1 MEKNL
6 GESTLTKGVFFEQ
19 TFAHILEEG
28 EPDYDDYTEID
39 LEHLPELGY
48 TDEEVELE
56 VRKMTPAEHAHF
68 GELRRHYELQY
79 RMQGNI
85 KPLRE
90 VVQEVLEERY
100 PVLPGSQSDRV
111 CLERER
117 LHDLYVQSE
126 EVENENLTG
135 ATQQGER
142 STPILKQEYKTEIN
156 FSHLSLYLAK
166 TISETIDLT
175 MDADQNLYIKVEL
188 NQTFHN
194 VLTHEGEDMDG
205 MFNKDASD
213 EVEAI
218 SIYSSE
224 CEDPFTGEVAAKL
237 LRKLAKNKREASE
250 LQEEVANLLEEETL
264 PLEEA
269 KEVFKSGVMGNT
281 KSTAVSEWL
290 FNDCASISDFHLILA
305 LGYRVREEAR
315 AYQAVQSDR
324 VGKPLP
330 FKEIVQIFEVKQN
343 TIINNLNQAVEWHN
357 RRATRSDSKRR
368 QEEESSSQDFPH
380 CGPKI
385 ARTGLTTEDYFEV
398 KAEPVSPTPEEES

>member
-1 MEKNL
+1 MEKNS
-6 GESTLTKGVFFEQ
+6 GESTLTKGVFSEQ
-19 TFAHILEEG
+19 TFTHVLEEG

-39 LEHLPELGY
+39 LECLPELGY
-48 TDEEVELE
+48 MDKEVELE
-56 VRKMTPAEHAHF
+56 VQKMTPAECACF
-68 GELRRHYELQY
+68 GELKRHYELQY
-79 RMQGNI
+79 RMQGYI

-90 VVQEVLEERY
+90 VIQEALEERY
-100 PVLPGSQSDRV
+100 PGLPGSQSDRV

-117 LHDLYVQSE
+117 LHDLYVQSK
-126 EVENENLTG
+126 EVESENLTG
-135 ATQQGER
+135 VTQQGER
-142 STPILKQEYKTEIN
+142 STPIVKQEYKPEID
-156 FSHLSLYLAK
+156 FSCLSLYPAK

-175 MDADQNLYIKVEL
+175 MDADQNLYIKVEP

-194 VLTHEGEDMDG
+194 VLTHEGEDIDG
-205 MFNKDASD
+205 MFDKDASD

-218 SIYSSE
+218 SIYSSVG
-224 CEDPFTGEVAAKL
+224 EDPFTGEVAAKL
-237 LRKLAKNKREASE
+237 LRKLTKNKREASK
-250 LQEEVANLLEEETL
+250 LQEEVANLLEEEKL

-269 KEVFKSGVMGNT
+269 KEVFKSGVMSNA

-315 AYQAVQSDR
+315 AYRAVQSDR

-330 FKEIVQIFEVKQN
+330 FKEIAQIFEVKQN

-368 QEEESSSQDFPH
+368 QEEESSSQDSPP
-380 CGPKI
+380 CGP
-385 ARTGLTTEDYFEV
+385 GLTTEHYFEV
-398 KAEPVSPTPEEES
+398 KAEPVSSTPEEES

>member
-1 MEKNL
+1 MEKNS
-6 GESTLTKGVFFEQ
+6 GESTSTKGLFSEQ

-28 EPDYDDYTEID
+28 EPNYDNYTEID
-39 LEHLPELGY
+39 LERLPELGY

-68 GELRRHYELQY
+68 GELKRHYELQY

-90 VVQEVLEERY
+90 VVQEILEERY
-100 PVLPGSQSDRV
+100 PRLPGSQSDRV
-111 CLERER
+111 RLERER
-117 LHDLYVQSE
+117 LHDLYVQSK
-126 EVENENLTG
+126 EVENENSTG
-135 ATQQGER
+135 TIQQGKR
-142 STPILKQEYKTEIN
+142 SVPIVKQEYKPEID
-156 FSHLSLYLAK
+156 FSCLSLYPAK

-175 MDADQNLYIKVEL
+175 MDADQNLYIKVEP
-188 NQTFHN
+188 NQTFHI
-194 VLTHEGEDMDG
+194 VLTHEGEDIDG
-205 MFNKDASD
+205 MFDKDAAD

-224 CEDPFTGEVAAKL
+224 GEDPFTGEVAAKL

-269 KEVFKSGVMGNT
+269 KEVFKSRVMGNA
-281 KSTAVSEWL
+281 KSTAVSEGL

-315 AYQAVQSDR
+315 SY
-324 VGKPLP
+324 
-330 FKEIVQIFEVKQN
+330 
-343 TIINNLNQAVEWHN
+343 
-357 RRATRSDSKRR
+357 
-368 QEEESSSQDFPH
+368 
-380 CGPKI
+380 
-385 ARTGLTTEDYFEV
+385 
-398 KAEPVSPTPEEES
+398 